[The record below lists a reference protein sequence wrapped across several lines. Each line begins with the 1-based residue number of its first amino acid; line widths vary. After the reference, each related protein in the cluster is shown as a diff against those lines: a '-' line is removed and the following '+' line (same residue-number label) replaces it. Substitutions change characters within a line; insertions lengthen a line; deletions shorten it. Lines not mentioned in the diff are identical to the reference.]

1 MESNMTPSSSEDFFS
16 ALWRQYIALSPQAAR
31 IQSLLAKPDTPLVND
46 HVAFRTF
53 NRAPINIA
61 SIQPWL
67 AQLGYVPLDSYV
79 FEDKKLLAKSF
90 VKEGAAQNLEHYAPL
105 IFLSELEV
113 EKLSLPAQAIIEKL
127 LTQLDKSK
135 LNGPAFFYSGQ
146 LWPAPSVTEYK
157 ALLAE
162 SEYAAWLSV
171 MGMRANHFTVL
182 VNALDSFTSLSE
194 LLSFL
199 EQQGYSINDAGGK
212 IKGSPAVLLEQ
223 GSTMADRQAYT
234 FSDGH
239 EEDLPTCFY
248 EFALRYPTAEGKL
261 YQGFVPA
268 SADKI
273 FESTHK
279 H

>member
-1 MESNMTPSSSEDFFS
+1 MATVATNVTDTFFS
-16 ALWRQYIALSPQAAR
+16 ALWAQYIAVAPHAAR
-31 IQSLLAKPDTPLVND
+31 IRSLLATPEKPLVND

-53 NRAPINIA
+53 NTAPINIE

-67 AQLGYVPLDSYV
+67 TQLGYVPLDDYV

-90 VKEGAAQNLEHYAPL
+90 VKQDSPQDLENYAPL
-105 IFLSELEV
+105 IFFSELEV
-113 EKLSLPAQAIIEKL
+113 DKLSAKAQRIIHKL
-127 LTQLDKSK
+127 LEQLDTSK
-135 LNGPAFFYSGQ
+135 LNGPEFFYSGQ
-146 LWPAPSVTEYK
+146 LWPAPDFEQYSS
-157 ALLAE
+157 LLVE

-182 VNALDSFTSLSE
+182 VNALESFHSLPE

-199 EQQGYSINDAGGK
+199 EQQGYTMNESGGK

-223 GSTMADRQAYT
+223 SSTMADVQPYT
-234 FSDGH
+234 FSDRH
-239 EEDLPTCFY
+239 VEKLPTCFY
-248 EFALRYPTAEGKL
+248 EFALRYQTAEGKL

-268 SADKI
+268 NADKI

-279 H
+279 R